1 MTHVTSPQRS
11 DTMPAEVDRGSRVRS
26 RAHTGAGWTAA
37 FDLLLLIGGLIIL
50 HIAVSGPIPS
60 GGDGGNWLALA
71 RESLGEDVMSAAV
84 VYEPVFIG
92 MLGWLLRIL
101 GPVNAL
107 LVAAFIAEALLIAA
121 VYLMVSR
128 AGRVPALVSAALVGV
143 TGYRLEAYAWGAY
156 PQILAVGLGLLTVWA
171 AARFVSRGRWGWLV
185 LAGVGVVTVLATH
198 KLVGGLM
205 LMAVPAVALHTVW
218 LERFRREAWQWAG
231 LVVLV
236 DGALGA
242 FFIASW
248 LGASAQGVE
257 PTLNP
262 LGLGRGEQLSFVFQ
276 EAMVPWL
283 VLTVV
288 AAIGLGMRSWN
299 PGAAPIISAS
309 FGWVM
314 ASVVGFMVLGEPRIL
329 IQAQVAMVPV
339 AVLVIWRWWRERE
352 PSSGWRRVPPII
364 LGFLAIATLGS
375 LVLTGLHRYDLAAD
389 WYRVVGERELEA
401 LDELMEIAHPEDLA
415 IASRGPNGNPIGWWV
430 QGFAGIP
437 TYTNIDTGFVAF
449 PDERDQAEA
458 AADLFSAPPED
469 AAKLMAGHGA
479 RFLVLD
485 RRGADVA
492 WLGGGDPIGMEFLT
506 DGTLRIMEVSDGS

>member
-11 DTMPAEVDRGSRVRS
+11 DMLPAEVDRGPRFRS
-26 RAHTGAGWTAA
+26 RAHAGAGWTAA

-84 VYEPVFIG
+84 VYEPVFVG

-101 GPVNAL
+101 EPVSAL
-107 LVAAFIAEALLIAA
+107 LVAAFLAEALLVTA
-121 VYLMVSR
+121 VYFVVSR
-128 AGRVPALVSAALVGV
+128 AGRAPALVSAALVGV
-143 TGYRLEAYAWGAY
+143 AGYRLEAYAWGAY
-156 PQILAVGLGLLTVWA
+156 PQILAIGLGLLTVWA

-185 LAGVGVVTVLATH
+185 STGVGVVTVLATH

-205 LMAVPAVALHTVW
+205 LMAVPAAALHTVW
-218 LERFRREAWQWAG
+218 LERFRGEVWKWAG
-231 LVVLV
+231 LVALV
-236 DGALGA
+236 AGALGA
-242 FFIASW
+242 FFVASW

-262 LGLGRGEQLSFVFQ
+262 LGLSRGEQLAFVFQ
-276 EAMVPWL
+276 EATVPWL

-288 AAIGLGMRSWN
+288 TVIGLGIRSWN

-309 FGWVM
+309 FGWIT
-314 ASVVGFMVLGEPRIL
+314 ASVVAFMVLGEPRVL
-329 IQAQVAMVPV
+329 IQAQVAMLPV

-352 PSSGWRRVPPII
+352 QSWGWRRVAPIA

-375 LVLTGLHRYDLAAD
+375 LVLTGLQRYDLAAD

-401 LDELMEIAHPEDLA
+401 LDELKEAAESRDLA
-415 IASRGPNGNPIGWWV
+415 IASRGPNGNPIGWWI
-430 QGFAGIP
+430 QGYTGIP
-437 TYTNIDTGFVAF
+437 TYTNIDVAFVSF
-449 PDERDQAEA
+449 PDEREQAEA
-458 AADLFSAPPED
+458 AAHIFSASPER
-469 AAKLMAGHGA
+469 AAALMDEIGA
-479 RFLVLD
+479 RFLILD